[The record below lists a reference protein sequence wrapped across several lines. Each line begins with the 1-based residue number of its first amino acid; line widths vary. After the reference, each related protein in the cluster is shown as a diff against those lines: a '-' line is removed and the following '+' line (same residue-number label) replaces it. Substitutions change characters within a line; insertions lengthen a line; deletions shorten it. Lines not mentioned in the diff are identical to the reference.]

1 MRRVTAVAAAVA
13 VPAAMVLG
21 AAGPA
26 GACGGLVGENGTIEL
41 TRTTT
46 LAAYSDG
53 VERYVTAFEFTGEGQ
68 EVGSIVPLPDVPT
81 EVTRAGD
88 WTLQRL
94 AQEVAPPAPSG
105 RDADL
110 SVAEDA
116 AGVDVILE
124 TEVDALDITVIS
136 GGGDAVGQWAIDNGF
151 LLTPDAPEVLDYYA
165 ERSPV
170 FMAAKFDAS
179 RAADLGQGAGD
190 STPIMATI
198 PTDDP
203 VGAGAHPQPRPR
215 RGPCGRGRRVPAHRR
230 AAVADGRRA
239 RASRSQRSE
248 QADGLLLDDLRS
260 DVNMEWVPDRMWL
273 SYMTL
278 EAPADE
284 LDYDLAV
291 ATRAGRH
298 AVARRRRCARSGR
311 DPGAAAGEGAAGVA
325 VRGGRG
331 GRGRGA
337 GRGLVPA
344 ERGRGRCLRRD
355 GPRPGGWRPAADVT
369 AVEDARS
376 APLAEPAGDRDR
388 AAPAPAVPAAGGG
401 LWRPRRG
408 PGGGGGRA
416 RGLPGRRRSPA
427 AGDGPRRGDGR
438 GRHRAQPVQ
447 RRPSCGSSRARGS
460 ASWWS
465 TATRSPTS

>member
-13 VPAAMVLG
+13 VPVAVVLG

-53 VERYVTAFEFTGEGQ
+53 VERYVTAFEFTGEGE

-94 AQEVAPPAPSG
+94 TQEVAPPPPG
-105 RDADL
+105 GDGDAA
-110 SVAEDA
+110 VAEDA
-116 AGVDVILE
+116 GADVDVILE

-136 GGGDAVGQWAIDNGF
+136 GGGDAVGEWATENGF

-165 ERSPV
+165 DRSPV

-203 VGAGAHPQPRPR
+203 WVPVRILGLGLDGARP
-215 RGPCGRGRRVPAHRR
+215 VE
-230 AAVADGRRA
+230 ADVFLLTDERPSLMAGGTGLTLE
-239 RASRSQRSE
+239 RSE

-260 DVNMEWVPDRMWL
+260 DVNMEWVPERMWL

-278 EAPADE
+278 DAPADE

-291 ATRAGRH
+291 ATRPGVTPSLVDAGVPEAD
-298 AVARRRRCARSGR
+298 AVPVLPPAKGLPAWPFVVAGVTGAGVLLVGWSRRNGY
-311 DPGAAAGEGAAGVA
+311 EGAAFGGTGVGPA
-325 VRGGRG
+325 GG
-331 GRGRGA
+331 
-337 GRGLVPA
+337 
-344 ERGRGRCLRRD
+344 
-355 GPRPGGWRPAADVT
+355 GPRP
-369 AVEDARS
+369 S
-376 APLAEPAGDRDR
+376 
-388 AAPAPAVPAAGGG
+388 
-401 LWRPRRG
+401 
-408 PGGGGGRA
+408 
-416 RGLPGRRRSPA
+416 
-427 AGDGPRRGDGR
+427 
-438 GRHRAQPVQ
+438 
-447 RRPSCGSSRARGS
+447 
-460 ASWWS
+460 
-465 TATRSPTS
+465 